1 MNWREISA
9 RKWARDFDPL
19 EKTQNRLSM
28 ASPSM
33 LQIVITVG
41 ATLPESEVIGDIKD
55 AWIALRYA
63 HPMIG
68 CTITTTGLEYEV
80 PNAEELQK
88 WVDETLIYDNSGR
101 SGKELLSEKV
111 LANAPA
117 ARLFFMPDRREIF
130 IILRHDITDGT
141 GSLILL
147 NHLLKILR
155 QEKDVPR
162 FGDEPT
168 RLTPS
173 LTEIMH
179 AENPSI
185 DATKEAQLVKEKYT
199 RQRAMSLTTK
209 PNQSNTS
216 GNPMDYVHEFSEEE
230 TSTILKA
237 CKERGITIINV
248 SNAAMAKTLLELS
261 GEESGRFCSL
271 GAINLRDVL
280 PAPYNTPERGVGSFA
295 IPTFPAFPVTTSSNF
310 LELAKRVEGL
320 HNYWKY
326 KKDTIECIG
335 ALPELVEEGFTTAA
349 KHDITV
355 PSIVAVISLGIVEKY
370 LSEPVQDFWFNV
382 RFAMSMSCIV
392 IKHPGPAVALEE
404 CSGSVRD
411 LLQVGFPTTNESK
424 SRPFLNGLQQD
435 IPPSI
440 VSLILLPASRIIGI
454 SESDQVPFQD
464 LSAP

>member
-1 MNWREISA
+1 MSASKISWGEISA
-9 RKWARDFDPL
+9 GKWARDFDPL
-19 EKTQNRLSM
+19 EKTQNHLSL

-33 LQIVITVG
+33 LQIVMTVG
-41 ATLPESEVIGDIKD
+41 ATLPESEVIGNIKD

-63 HPMIG
+63 HPVIG
-68 CTITTTGLEYEV
+68 CTITATGLEYEV

-88 WVDETLIYDNSGR
+88 WADETLVYDNSGR

-168 RLTPS
+168 RLAPS
-173 LTEIMH
+173 LTEVMH
-179 AENPSI
+179 AENSSI
-185 DATKEAQLVKEKYT
+185 DATKEAHLVKEKYT
-199 RQRAMSLTTK
+199 SQRAMSLTTK

-261 GEESGRFCSL
+261 GEESGRFCSI

-280 PAPYNTPERGVGSFA
+280 PAPYNTLERGVGNLA

-310 LELAKRVEGL
+310 LELARRVEGL

-326 KKDTIECIG
+326 KKDAIECVG
-335 ALPELVEEGFTTAA
+335 ALPGLVEEGFTTAA
-349 KHDITV
+349 KNGITL
-355 PSIVAVISLGIVEKY
+355 PSIVPVISLGIVEKY

-382 RFAMSMSCIV
+382 RFAMSMSSMYIYTSGGRLRFLLCYNSGFHEKES
-392 IKHPGPAVALEE
+392 IKVLVDTVVRHVYQGLELD
-404 CSGSVRD
+404 R
-411 LLQVGFPTTNESK
+411 
-424 SRPFLNGLQQD
+424 
-435 IPPSI
+435 
-440 VSLILLPASRIIGI
+440 
-454 SESDQVPFQD
+454 
-464 LSAP
+464 